1 MVGLLWAAA
10 AILAASGLGKLARPA
25 STVHALKAARIP
37 GARVLAST
45 TFVRVAGATELG
57 VAGYALGWGGSPAA
71 ALLAVCYL
79 ILILTVVAWRMLR
92 VSPGQDCG
100 CFGGSS
106 EPITDWHLLVDIAGL
121 SIGVAA
127 TRWPQPSVL
136 DEVADQGAQG
146 VLLVG
151 PVTAPGVLCYL
162 LMTALPALGN
172 LRAKVADR

>member
-10 AILAASGLGKLARPA
+10 AILGAAGLSKLAQPA

-37 GARVLAST
+37 RPRVLAPT
-45 TFVRVAGATELG
+45 AMVRVAGATELA
-57 VAGYALGWGGSPAA
+57 VAGYVLGWGGSPAA
-71 ALLAVCYL
+71 ALLAVCY
-79 ILILTVVAWRMLR
+79 LILTVVAWRMLR

-106 EPITDWHLLVDIAGL
+106 EPITRWHLLVDIAGL

-136 DEVADQGAQG
+136 DEVTDQGAQG

-151 PVTAPGVLCYL
+151 LSLLLAWLCYL